1 MSKKAWIIFAA
12 VCVALLGWLVYL
24 SNKNR
29 VSVEDVDH
37 NAVLSATEAS
47 GNIGDHA
54 FGKKDSKVALIEYGD
69 YQCPGCAQAYGP
81 LKAASEK
88 YEDQIVFVFRNFP
101 LTTIHPNARA
111 AAAAA
116 EAAGLQGKF
125 WEMHDR
131 LYADQASWKDLDPN
145 QRTSYFANLADTLGL
160 DVEKFKK
167 DMTGEQ
173 VGKKINYDIELG
185 KKANVTGTPAVFLD
199 GKSIGDAWQ
208 TEDKLNEAIEKAL
221 KEKGI
226 ALPEDEKDKKD
237 K

>member
-37 NAVLSATEAS
+37 NTVLSATEAS

-54 FGKKDSKVALIEYGD
+54 FGKKDSKVVLVEYGD

-88 YEDQIVFVFRNFP
+88 YEKQIVFVFRNFP

-125 WEMHDR
+125 WEMHDK
-131 LYADQASWKDLDPN
+131 LYADQASWKDLDPD
-145 QRTSYFANLADTLGL
+145 QRTSYFASLAGTLGL
-160 DVEKFKK
+160 DVEKFKTDVASEK
-167 DMTGEQ
+167 
-173 VGKKINYDIELG
+173 VGKKISYDIELG
-185 KKANVTGTPAVFLD
+185 KKAQVTGTPAVFLD
-199 GKSIGDAWQ
+199 GKNIGNAWQ
-208 TEDKLNEAIEKAL
+208 TEDKLNEAIEKVL

-226 ALPEDEKDKKD
+226 ELPKDKKD